1 MELNSSGRIFT
12 HDKVTLFWSFIC
24 VIGFLR
30 RKTGTEWHLPRGLKS
45 GGGVTKTS
53 MSKFETVVTCVVCFL
68 TGKFKVEALGL
79 IGLRSGSRVGLSFGN
94 RNDCRGNSSESRRW
108 SDRTVSVE
116 EHRERFVSARIFIGG
131 GLQNSNSLVTL
142 RKHPIQMF
150 RQSLFIR
157 RRKKNTRQTIPGA
170 TMFINER
177 TVLYEGDLQS
187 VEV

>member
-1 MELNSSGRIFT
+1 
-12 HDKVTLFWSFIC
+12 
-24 VIGFLR
+24 
-30 RKTGTEWHLPRGLKS
+30 
-45 GGGVTKTS
+45 
-53 MSKFETVVTCVVCFL
+53 MSKFETVVVCLL

-79 IGLRSGSRVGLSFGN
+79 IGLRSISRVGLSFGN
-94 RNDCRGNSSESRRW
+94 RIDCRGNSSESRRW

-157 RRKKNTRQTIPGA
+157 RRKKNTRQTIAGA
-170 TMFINER
+170 TMFINAR

>member
-1 MELNSSGRIFT
+1 MEVNSSGSIFT

-24 VIGFLR
+24 VIGSLR

-53 MSKFETVVTCVVCFL
+53 MSKFETVVVCFL

-79 IGLRSGSRVGLSFGN
+79 IGLRSRSRVGLSFGN

-150 RQSLFIR
+150 LQSLFIR

-170 TMFINER
+170 TMFINAR